1 MAHDLAARSDSIEI
15 DFALE
20 ANVLFGRRPAGTRR
34 PNGGECIM
42 VAETVAPAFA
52 RSVPRPLVLIAIPL
66 GFAVLGY
73 VLRFFAFLHA
83 GWSPSFWNYPD
94 GLCRWDC
101 LWYVTLAET
110 GYNHFPAESLLD
122 TANWA
127 FFPLL
132 PMLVGGLHALTG
144 WVTIRIAT
152 GLSIG
157 FSVLAVLAAWPLLE
171 RNIRAYTLYAAFLL
185 CGPFSVYFTTFYT
198 EVLFVLLTN
207 CLLLALR
214 RSNYLLSGV
223 AAGLL
228 SATRIVGVFA
238 VFAIVAQYLVD
249 FRRRGGA
256 WQSLPAE
263 IWRDPSIL
271 LAALLA
277 PAGTF
282 AYMAYLYHH
291 MGDALAFSHVQRAWG
306 RITGNPL
313 VFLWQGLMATSND
326 GTWPAVD
333 QWLAVAAVAGL
344 GLTILLAWRRRYSE
358 AIFCAICLI
367 APMGAGLASMLR
379 FVVALSPLV
388 LLAIE
393 LLARRKPLFVA
404 ATIGFAVADYFFTV
418 GWLQNWLPLV

>member
-1 MAHDLAARSDSIEI
+1 
-15 DFALE
+15 
-20 ANVLFGRRPAGTRR
+20 
-34 PNGGECIM
+34 M
-42 VAETVAPAFA
+42 VAETAALPVA
-52 RSVPRPLVLIAIPL
+52 RSVPRPLVLVAIPL
-66 GFAVLGY
+66 GFALLGY
-73 VLRFFAFLHA
+73 ILRFFAFLQA

-122 TANWA
+122 TGNWA

-152 GLSIG
+152 ALSIG
-157 FSVLAVLAAWPLLE
+157 FSILAVFAAWPLLG
-171 RNIRAYTLYAAFLL
+171 RNLRAYTLYAAFLL

-198 EVLFVLLTN
+198 EVLFVLLTT

-214 RSNYLLSGV
+214 RSNILLAGGI
-223 AAGLL
+223 AGLL

-238 VFAIVAQYLVD
+238 VFAIVAQYLLD

-256 WQSLPAE
+256 WRRLPAE
-263 IWRDPSIL
+263 IWRDPAIL
-271 LAALLA
+271 LAVLLA
-277 PAGTF
+277 PTGTF
-282 AYMAYLYHH
+282 AYMAYLYRH

-306 RITGNPL
+306 RVTGNPL
-313 VFLWQGLMATSND
+313 LFFWQGLTATSGD
-326 GTWPAVD
+326 GSWPAVE
-333 QWLAVAAVAGL
+333 QWLALAALVGL
-344 GLTILLAWRRRYSE
+344 ALTALLFLRRRYPE
-358 AIFCAICLI
+358 AIFCLVCLI
-367 APMGAGLASMLR
+367 VPMVAGLASMLR

-388 LLAIE
+388 LLAME
-393 LLARRKPLFVA
+393 LLARWKPLFLATTLGFVA
-404 ATIGFAVADYFFTV
+404 ADYFFTV